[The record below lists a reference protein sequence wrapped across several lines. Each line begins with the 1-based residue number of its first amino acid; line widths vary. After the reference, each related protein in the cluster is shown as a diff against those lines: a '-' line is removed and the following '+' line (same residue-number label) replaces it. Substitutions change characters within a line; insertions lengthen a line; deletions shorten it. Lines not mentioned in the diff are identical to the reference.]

1 MEQYW
6 LPTIEAFKGFI
17 DKPAMDEKLLG
28 RPPFLYIMQ
37 IYVETLKV
45 TGFGEGLYTEEELK
59 KDYYNDSTKKL
70 FFLKKLAALVKM
82 LEGKFELTI
91 ENIVRGTECQ
101 QTNVFLQK
109 LASAAKKRSNTSEYV
124 RKILDK
130 INGGQGEGDA
140 PAPSQKEPARNPE
153 AARPNPVNRQ
163 GTNEMGGHQRE
174 VREMTNKANNLGS
187 NEEKEEEGNKIQF
200 GTLER
205 GRKKDTRIENKAGG
219 GEEAAVATIDGMKD
233 IIQSITQNINPM
245 GKIIQFIDDDIESMK
260 REHDNWS
267 RIYSTSVEQ
276 LEDKEKLIDAEM
288 QPYKDKIIAKEEQT
302 REKKAQIES
311 LKTKILR
318 NNLKI
323 EKLLSDIV
331 GSH

>member
-1 MEQYW
+1 MEQFW
-6 LPTIEAFKGFI
+6 LPTIEAYKGFI
-17 DKPAMDEKLLG
+17 DKPAMDEKLLS

-59 KDYYNDSTKKL
+59 KDYYSDSTKKL
-70 FFLKKLAALVKM
+70 FFLKKLSTLVKM

-109 LASAAKKRSNTSEYV
+109 LASAAKKRTNTSEYV
-124 RKILDK
+124 GKILAK
-130 INGGQGEGDA
+130 INGGQAEGDT
-140 PAPSQKEPARNPE
+140 PAPNQREAQRNPE
-153 AARPNPVNRQ
+153 ARQAPINRQ
-163 GTNEMGGHQRE
+163 GTNELGGHQRE
-174 VREMTNKANNLGS
+174 VREMTNKANNLGRQ
-187 NEEKEEEGNKIQF
+187 EEKEEEGNKIQF

-205 GRKKDTRIENKAGG
+205 GRKKDTRIENKTGG
-219 GEEAAVATIDGMKD
+219 GDDAAVATIDGMKE
-233 IIQSITQNINPM
+233 IIQGITQNINPM

-276 LEDKEKLIDAEM
+276 LEDKEKLIDAEL

-331 GSH
+331 GTH